1 MVLSYDGFCF
11 SQCGKPPLNL
21 KMFVSG
27 NAFDN
32 STFFY
37 EQLKFT
43 WLGRVVIPIEF
54 GREIDAPS
62 RDPIPLYDTLE
73 RISSVLPAFP
83 IP

>member
-1 MVLSYDGFCF
+1 MVLSHDGFCF
-11 SQCGKPPLNL
+11 RQCGEPPLNL

-43 WLGRVVIPIEF
+43 WLGRVVILYRF
-54 GREIDAPS
+54 WS
-62 RDPIPLYDTLE
+62 RNRCGQLGPN
-73 RISSVLPAFP
+73 PALR
-83 IP
+83 

>member
-1 MVLSYDGFCF
+1 MVLSHDGFCF
-11 SQCGKPPLNL
+11 RQCREPPLNL

-43 WLGRVVIPIEF
+43 WLGRVVTSIDF
-54 GREIDAPS
+54 GREKGT
-62 RDPIPLYDTLE
+62 RK
-73 RISSVLPAFP
+73 ISCR
-83 IP
+83 